1 MNDNSWITIIAS
13 ILGSIVG
20 GGIAG
25 FFTLQGVKKAHQHD
39 LEKQKKDRE
48 ALVKSLLQ
56 SLHDEI
62 ETLWETYMKGI
73 GVKLEA
79 LSDNQPFLLYYPVT
93 QEYFTV
99 YTGNSFL
106 IGQIDN
112 NDLRKAIIATYTKA
126 RGLIDSYRFNN
137 DLLQKYEYW
146 SFLFQETKN
155 SQHATN
161 RDAYR
166 DSLIK
171 YAKDLKESHSELKED
186 ANNVLRILRK
196 QGSLSEQRQV
206 T

>member
-1 MNDNSWITIIAS
+1 MNDNNWISIIAA
-13 ILGSIVG
+13 ILGSILG
-20 GGIAG
+20 GGITG
-25 FFTLQGVKKAHQHD
+25 YFTLRGVKQAHQND

-48 ALVKSLLQ
+48 TIVRGLLQ

-79 LSDNQPFLLYYPVT
+79 LDDNQPFLLYYPVT

-112 NDLRKAIIATYTKA
+112 NDLRKAIITSYTYA

-146 SFLFQETKN
+146 SFLFQESKN
-155 SQHATN
+155 PQHAAN
-161 RDAYR
+161 KDAYS

-171 YAKDLKESHSELKED
+171 YAKDLKESHGELKED
-186 ANNVLRILRK
+186 VNNVLRMFRK
-196 QGSLSEQRQV
+196 QGVLFEQKKDN
-206 T
+206 

>member
-1 MNDNSWITIIAS
+1 MNDNSWISIVAA

-20 GGIAG
+20 GSITGY
-25 FFTLQGVKKAHQHD
+25 FTLRGVKQAHRND

-48 ALVKSLLQ
+48 TIIRGLLQ

-79 LSDNQPFLLYYPVT
+79 LTDNQPFLFYYPVT

-106 IGQIDN
+106 IGQIDD
-112 NDLRKAIIATYTKA
+112 NDLRKAIITSYTKA

-146 SFLFQETKN
+146 SFLFQESKN
-155 SQHATN
+155 PQHATN
-161 RDAYR
+161 RDAYLKT
-166 DSLIK
+166 LINC
-171 YAKDLKESHSELKED
+171 AKDLKISHDELKGD
-186 ANNVLRILRK
+186 VNNLLRMFRK
-196 QGSLSEQRQV
+196 
-206 T
+206 

>member
-1 MNDNSWITIIAS
+1 LGNFHIQFGALLAS
-13 ILGSIVG
+13 IIG
-20 GGIAG
+20 GFIAG
-25 FFTLQGVKKAHQHD
+25 YFTLRGVNKAHQND

-48 ALVKSLLQ
+48 AIIKGLLQ

-79 LSDNQPFLLYYPVT
+79 LSDNQPLHFYYPIT

-99 YTGNSFL
+99 YNGNSFL

-112 NDLRKAIIATYTKA
+112 NDLRKAIITSYTKA

-155 SQHATN
+155 PQHAIN
-161 RDAYR
+161 INAYH
-166 DSLIK
+166 DSLTK
-171 YAKDLKESHSELKED
+171 HAKDLKESHGELKED
-186 ANNVLRILRK
+186 VKNLLRMLRK
-196 QGSLSEQRQV
+196 QGVLFEQKQDK
-206 T
+206 